1 MSKEYYVYEWIRLDT
16 NEPFYVGKGKGDRWR
31 KLKREGNKH
40 FNNIVN
46 KVPIVVN
53 VLHDSLEEE
62 VALGL
67 EVYYIWL
74 YRDVIGYM
82 LVNINDGG
90 DGCALCGK
98 NNPMY
103 GKNSWD
109 CMDENA
115 KVERIRKLREKKG
128 ENNPM
133 YGKSHTLE
141 AREKMSKTKKE
152 KCLSKGKNNPKSKSV
167 ICLTT
172 AKIFLTEK
180 DGSEYYNCVRQHI
193 SKCCKGDRK
202 SCGKLSDGTKLKW
215 MFLKDF
221 LERCKYI
228 LL

>member
-31 KLKREGNKH
+31 KLKREGNNH

-46 KVPIVVN
+46 KVSVAVN
-53 VLHDSLEEE
+53 ILHDNLEEE
-62 VALGL
+62 IALGL

-74 YRDVIGYM
+74 YRDIIGYM

-109 CMDENA
+109 YMDEDA
-115 KVERIRKLREKKG
+115 KIERIKKLKERKG
-128 ENNPM
+128 EKNPW
-133 YGKSHTLE
+133 YGRSHTLE
-141 AREKMSKTKKE
+141 AREKMSKTRKGKTN
-152 KCLSKGKNNPKSKSV
+152 GKNNPKAKSV

-172 AKIFLTEK
+172 TKIFSTEK
-180 DGSEYYNCVRQHI
+180 EGSEYYNCVRQHI
-193 SKCCKGDRK
+193 SKCCKGERNY
-202 SCGKLSDGTKLKW
+202 CGKLSDGTKLRW
-215 MFLKDF
+215 MYLKDF
-221 LERCKYI
+221 LEKCEYI